1 MALGRKFDVV
11 LLASGLI
18 NHPSGRVREALL
30 DAAGRHLRPGGRFLC
45 RSQNSQWLRT
55 AEVGPVGTSAVSSGL
70 SAHGSWEHI
79 LWLVASLFIVA
90 VVPVTLPVI
99 FPTNN
104 SLLAP
109 GRDLASPETRAL
121 LVKWGRLHAIRSALS
136 LVAAVLF
143 VGLLVAA
150 RPFHRAAIRLRAVRS
165 GRVQGAEK

>member
-1 MALGRKFDVV
+1 MFHGDRGDGVGSELPASDGHAGVAGDHRFPRGLG
-11 LLASGLI
+11 A
-18 NHPSGRVREALL
+18 
-30 DAAGRHLRPGGRFLC
+30 
-45 RSQNSQWLRT
+45 WL
-55 AEVGPVGTSAVSSGL
+55 VGA
-70 SAHGSWEHI
+70 HI